1 MIPKLMDESRTER
14 KKNKTRE
21 KIVKVAVDL
30 FQEQGF
36 NSTTME
42 QIAAKAD
49 VARKTLYNYFPVKE
63 AIVDEYVKG
72 ISRRLAQESLEA
84 IKNLPDTRSR
94 LLAALKNAYGWV
106 EINPELTGI
115 CLSYRMKNMFQTGK
129 KKIKTG
135 TQVILTEIIMQ
146 GQQEGEIRR
155 DISERLLVAN
165 IDFLRGAVVLE
176 WLNDTAAFDIHE
188 EMAKLVDLFLDG
200 ANPS

>member
-14 KKNKTRE
+14 KKKETRE
-21 KIVKVAVDL
+21 KIVKVAVAL

-42 QIAAKAD
+42 QIADKAD

-63 AIVDEYVKG
+63 AIVDEYVRG
-72 ISRRLAQESLEA
+72 ISRRLVQESLET
-84 IKNLPDTRSR
+84 IQNLPDTRSR

-106 EINPELTGI
+106 EINPEFTGI
-115 CLSYRMKNMFQTGK
+115 CLSYRMKNMFQTEK
-129 KKIKTG
+129 KNIETG
-135 TQVILTEIIMQ
+135 TQAILTEIIMQ

-155 DISERLLVAN
+155 DISEMLLVAN

-176 WLNDTAAFDIHE
+176 WLNDTSRFDIHK
-188 EMAKLVDLFLDG
+188 EMAKLVDLFLYG
-200 ANPS
+200 ANQS